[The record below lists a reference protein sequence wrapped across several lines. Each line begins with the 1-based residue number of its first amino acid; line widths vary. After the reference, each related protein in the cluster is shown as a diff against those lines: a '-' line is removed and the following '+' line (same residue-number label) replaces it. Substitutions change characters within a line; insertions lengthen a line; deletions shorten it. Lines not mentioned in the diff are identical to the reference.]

1 MLKNLLNQKINVLEK
16 SMEPSLIHG
25 SSIIMRKIIL
35 FYKPRRFD
43 IVHFKKDGSNL
54 IKRVVGLNNERIQIK
69 KGTLLINGNKISEE
83 YTDDKYI
90 YDFPEMIIGK
100 NELFLMG
107 DNRKISIDSRKFGP
121 VKINNI
127 LSFQRL

>member
-1 MLKNLLNQKINVLEK
+1 MLKNLLIQKINILEK

-43 IVHFKKDGSNL
+43 VVHFKKDGVNL

-69 KGTLLINGNKISEE
+69 NGELVINGNKISEKYIDNE
-83 YTDDKYI
+83 YI
-90 YDFPEMIIGK
+90 YDFPEMVIGK
-100 NELFLMG
+100 DELFLMG

-121 VKINNI
+121 VKIKNI
-127 LSFQRL
+127 LSIQRL

>member
-1 MLKNLLNQKINVLEK
+1 
-16 SMEPSLIHG
+16 
-25 SSIIMRKIIL
+25 MRRRRCWCYFIR
-35 FYKPRRFD
+35 FY
-43 IVHFKKDGSNL
+43 
-54 IKRVVGLNNERIQIK
+54 NERIQIK

>member
-1 MLKNLLNQKINVLEK
+1 MLNNLLNQRINILEK

-43 IVHFKKDGSNL
+43 VVHFKKDGTNL

-69 KGTLLINGNKISEE
+69 NGELVINGNKISEK
-83 YTDDKYI
+83 YINDKYI
-90 YDFPEMIIGK
+90 YDFPEMVIGK
-100 NELFLMG
+100 DELFLMG

-121 VKINNI
+121 VKIKNI